1 MTSYK
6 HFCNFCKIEELTAS
20 SDANCYLCKG
30 EITAR
35 KKLSRVRK
43 NIKNMIEELKIDDK
57 NILIKTLKEDD
68 ILNDINNL
76 SLGFHG
82 ENDDIKIIIENYFDK
97 KILLPLIRVNY
108 HEPVNLNVSRKFKKS

>member
-1 MTSYK
+1 MTTYK

-20 SDANCYLCKG
+20 SDANCYLCKA
-30 EITAR
+30 EITTR

-43 NIKNMIEELKIDDK
+43 NIKKMIEELKIDDK
-57 NILIKTLKEDD
+57 KILIKTLKEDD
-68 ILNDINNL
+68 ILNDINNQ

-108 HEPVNLNVSRKFKKS
+108 HKPVNLNVSRKFKKS

>member
-1 MTSYK
+1 MTTYK

-35 KKLSRVRK
+35 TKLLRVRK
-43 NIKNMIEELKIDDK
+43 NIKYFIKELNIDDE
-57 NILIKTLKEDD
+57 NDLINTLKEDD
-68 ILNDINNL
+68 MLKIINNL
-76 SLGFHG
+76 SSGFHG
-82 ENDDIKIIIENYFDK
+82 DNDDIKLIIDNYFDK

-108 HEPVNLNVSRKFKKS
+108 HKPVNLNVSRKFKKS